1 MSADVQQAEIVV
13 IGGGAVGCAVAYSLA
28 KAGKTDVLLIEKEAT
43 VAAVTTPQAAGLV
56 GQVRNSVERTKLAM
70 WSVETFSQLQQ
81 DPQANPGWRQ
91 VGSLRLALCHER
103 VAEFQ
108 RMKAVADESGLEADF
123 IDNAAAQAKWPLLDF
138 RRVQAVLWC
147 PTDGY
152 LQPSDLAMSY
162 VAHARR
168 LGVRFQTKT
177 AAQRIVLSG
186 DRVTGVETDRG
197 RIDCDMVVNA
207 AGAHAYHIAKSVG
220 LELPIVPVRHEYFVT
235 VHADGLLP
243 TLPVLR
249 IPDSTL
255 YLRAE
260 VNSLLCGGWER
271 NALSAD
277 PQRFA
282 LSQEPPPIAP
292 DWDVLGWFAEQL
304 APEMPAVG
312 DLGVRSV
319 FKGWP
324 TFTPD
329 GRFIVGESSRVK
341 GFVMAGGCNAHGVSG
356 SAGIGRHVVE
366 SILDPAP
373 SPYVQSLSP
382 DRFDREP
389 WDWVSAQRAA
399 QHYYETYYD
408 LGH

>member
-1 MSADVQQAEIVV
+1 MSSDADRAEIVI

-28 KAGKTDVLLIEKEAT
+28 KAGKTDVLLLEKEPT

-56 GQVRNSVERTKLAM
+56 GQVRNSVERTRLAM
-70 WSVETFSQLQQ
+70 WSVETFSQLQR
-81 DPQANPGWRQ
+81 DEHANPGWRQ
-91 VGSLRLALCHER
+91 VGSLRIALCPER
-103 VAEFQ
+103 VEEFK
-108 RMKAVADESGLEADF
+108 RMKAVADESGLEVEF
-123 IDNAAAQAKWPLLDF
+123 IDNSAARRIWPQLSFD
-138 RRVQAVLWC
+138 RAQAVLWC

-152 LQPSDLAMSY
+152 LQPSDLTMSY

-168 LGVRFQTKT
+168 LGARFQTKT
-177 AAQRIVLSG
+177 AVQSIIVDG
-186 DRVTGVETDRG
+186 GRVRGVDTDRG
-197 RIDCDMVVNA
+197 RIECDMVINA
-207 AGAHAYHIAKSVG
+207 AGAHAYHIARSVG

-235 VHADGLLP
+235 VHAEGLQP
-243 TLPVLR
+243 DLPVLR

-260 VNSLLCGGWER
+260 INSLLCGGWEPK
-271 NALSAD
+271 ALSTD
-277 PQRFA
+277 PRKFP
-282 LSQEPPPIAP
+282 LDKEPPAIDP
-292 DWDVLGWFAEQL
+292 DWDVLGWFAEKL
-304 APEMPAVG
+304 SPEMPQVEQ
-312 DLGVRSV
+312 LGVRSV

-329 GRFIVGESSRVK
+329 GRFIVGPSSRVK

-366 SILDPAP
+366 SILEPTP
-373 SPYVQSLSP
+373 SPYVKSLSP

-389 WDWVSAQRAA
+389 WNWESARRDA